1 MNTYKFSLANVIAI
15 LTAIAF
21 GSVCFLG
28 ANFYTLG
35 DTKKSLI
42 YAGIITSILVG
53 LAFLA
58 KWLKGVKSN
67 FKISFVAEVIVLILF
82 TGAILIFT
90 YSPFSHYFTVT
101 DKKDNIQSQLSTA
114 ITETQNMLSD
124 YDDYANKRIA
134 TYEST
139 IKSIVSAYEKGNEQK
154 QFKEFGFVKKVSTE
168 TQLDNKME
176 TIQTDL
182 FPSNYTGTNTSNGIK
197 EVAQDWLSDAQEKT
211 KGWKPIGIVGVVNDI
226 QEKSIG
232 WRNNLIDYSKM
243 LQKGQVAANFNY
255 NLSSFDGVKA
265 KFTSREKP
273 TLLAMGLGLLAWL
286 LMLLSWYITKPD
298 IKNDIRHFRRL
309 APYEIEL

>member
-15 LTAIAF
+15 LTGVAF
-21 GSVCFLG
+21 GFVCFLG

-42 YAGIITSILVG
+42 YAGIITFILVS

-58 KWLKGVKSN
+58 KWLKGAKSN
-67 FKISFVAEVIVLILF
+67 FKISFVGEVISLILF

-90 YSPFSHYFTVT
+90 YSPFSHFFTVT
-101 DKKDNIQSQLSTA
+101 DKQDDIRSELSTA
-114 ITETQNMLSD
+114 ITNTQDMFSA
-124 YDDYANKRIA
+124 YDDYAKARIA
-134 TYEST
+134 LYNST
-139 IKSIVSAYEKGNEQK
+139 LKSIVNANDKKALK
-154 QFKEFGFVKKVSTE
+154 QYGFVKKFSTE

-243 LQKGQVAANFNY
+243 LQKGQKPANFNY